1 MSSYAKCKQD
11 IYEVFGMG
19 HSELMSTV
27 GLYFI
32 QDYDCD
38 TALSFIENMYINAGK
53 EFKYSP
59 WYILGL
65 R

>member
-19 HSELMSTV
+19 YSELMSAV

-32 QDYDCD
+32 EDYGCD
-38 TALSFIENMYINAGK
+38 TALSFVENMYKNAGK
-53 EFKYSP
+53 EFKYSS
-59 WYILGL
+59 WCILGL
-65 R
+65 G